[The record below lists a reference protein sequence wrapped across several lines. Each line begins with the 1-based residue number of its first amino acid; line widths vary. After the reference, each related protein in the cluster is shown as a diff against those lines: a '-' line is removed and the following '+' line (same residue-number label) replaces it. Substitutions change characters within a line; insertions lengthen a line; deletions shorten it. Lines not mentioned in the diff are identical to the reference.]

1 MDIKYHSKPPATPLQ
16 VRHSFHPVSPEQYD
30 AVADHTPLSCPLRAL
45 GDTRSGRQ
53 LLADADTDAAIT
65 IGSPRCTAA
74 GAGRLE
80 RVAAAFSALCAG
92 LVSASTPSAPPVAAG
107 RPMVGWPAPC
117 PTDQAPFPSG
127 AGALGPGQH
136 PASAQPTTTSAGFME
151 LAGGTAACPS
161 LVSGGSQAARAAVA
175 GWARWSHGVLEC
187 FGGPASPGGGWRG
200 VEPGWRARAARRD
213 PPPTAAAPARWAG
226 ATNTYSSPP
235 TLALNGALGGGVWGE
250 SRTAAGGGGG
260 GSNYPADFVG
270 AAAAN
275 HCRKRRWSAAAAW
288 DGGVGWAGRLETDR
302 RVRAGSAGAA
312 HGSRPGP
319 AAEAREGPAG
329 PPCADAGRAFVHEC
343 VPGPGPRACAAGSGP
358 TCNSG
363 AGGWGGGLLEGWGRW
378 SAIPPAA
385 GVAAHE
391 KYKTAGAATDVSA
404 AAGPGTAAG
413 AEMDDPFH
421 DDWAFWPGPALRQG
435 GSSPFGGRDRPGP
448 EPCTQSSSPQ

>member
-1 MDIKYHSKPPATPLQ
+1 M
-16 VRHSFHPVSPEQYD
+16 
-30 AVADHTPLSCPLRAL
+30 
-45 GDTRSGRQ
+45 
-53 LLADADTDAAIT
+53 
-65 IGSPRCTAA
+65 
-74 GAGRLE
+74 
-80 RVAAAFSALCAG
+80 AAAFSELYAG
-92 LVSASTPSAPPVAAG
+92 LVSASTPSVPPVAAG
-107 RPMVGWPAPC
+107 RPTVGWRTSYRTYHA
-117 PTDQAPFPSG
+117 APFPSE
-127 AGALGPGQH
+127 AGALGTSH
-136 PASAQPTTTSAGFME
+136 RPAAAQPTITSAGFIE
-151 LAGGTAACPS
+151 LAGGTATCPS

-226 ATNTYSSPP
+226 ATKTCSSPP
-235 TLALNGALGGGVWGE
+235 TLALNGAFGGGVWVE
-250 SRTAAGGGGG
+250 SRTAAAASGGGGG
-260 GSNYPADFVG
+260 YPADLVG
-270 AAAAN
+270 AAAAD
-275 HCRKRRWSAAAAW
+275 HCRKRRWPASAQ
-288 DGGVGWAGRLETDR
+288 GSGVGWVGHLETDR
-302 RVRAGSAGAA
+302 RVRAGLAGAA

-358 TCNSG
+358 TCNIG
-363 AGGWGGGLLEGWGRW
+363 AGEWGMGGLLEGRGRW
-378 SAIPPAA
+378 SAFPPAA
-385 GVAAHE
+385 GVAAQE
-391 KYKTAGAATDVSA
+391 KCKTAGAATDVSA